1 MKKLIIGICLLF
13 AVLLVYAAS
22 SWDYNATTNVGNNYK
37 SVYFEATIDSVDTLT
52 SDSYEF
58 DDYGQVVHGAYI
70 LTSVKGMPKIKV
82 IKQESY
88 FDGSWVTAKTL
99 FDDSVETQ
107 KTFTDTVLTK
117 SRIIIIGNALN
128 RSDTEIKIINKGFK

>member
-37 SVYFEATIDSVDTLT
+37 SVYFECTIDSVDTLT

-70 LTSVKGMPKIKV
+70 LTSVKGTPKIKV